1 VLAKHF
7 NISAVEAL
15 NVRPAWEL
23 DNLLARHY
31 RDLRAEHERVN
42 RGD

>member
-7 NISAVEAL
+7 HITAEDAL
-15 NVRPAWEL
+15 FVRPAWEL

-31 RDLRAEHERVN
+31 RDVN